1 MNLFKIIG
9 FIIVTLT
16 FGSCASTGKY
26 VYFNNINKSD
36 SIDTSIN
43 LPPISVKSGD
53 VLQIVVSTID
63 REISTLL
70 NPNSTIVGASMNNPI
85 QQGYLVDRDGNIE
98 LPMVG
103 KIYVRGKST
112 SEINELIKS
121 QLGSSVKNV
130 FVSTRLVNFRVSI
143 LGDVARPG
151 SYNVPNE
158 RISILDAL
166 SLAGDL
172 NITAV
177 RDDVMLIREVEGK
190 KKFISINMN
199 DSKTLASPYFYLAN
213 NDVIYVKPGATRVF
227 GNTTGFRLFP
237 YVTGVV
243 SLLIVFYAT
252 FLRK

>member
-1 MNLFKIIG
+1 MNLKVIG
-9 FIIVTLT
+9 FIILIST
-16 FGSCASTGKY
+16 FCSCASTSKY
-26 VYFNNINKSD
+26 VYFNNISKSD

-43 LPPISVKSGD
+43 IPPILVKSGD

-63 REISTLL
+63 REISSLL
-70 NPNSTIVGASMNNPI
+70 NPNSSIVGASINNPI
-85 QQGYLVDRDGNIE
+85 QQGYLVDRDGYIE
-98 LPMVG
+98 LPMAG
-103 KIYVRGKST
+103 KIYVRGRST
-112 SEINELIKS
+112 GEINELIKG
-121 QLGSSVKNV
+121 QLSSSVKNV
-130 FVSTRLVNFRVSI
+130 FVSTRLVNFKVSI

-199 DSKTLASPYFYLAN
+199 DGKTLASPYFYLAN
-213 NDVIYVKPGATRVF
+213 NDVLYVKPGATRVF

-237 YVTGVV
+237 YITGLA
-243 SLLIVFYAT
+243 SLLIVVYAT
-252 FLRK
+252 FIRK